1 MKRIIVWT
9 ALLAVVLIGVCSIA
23 QEDALDAK
31 SILSR
36 INSAWKGESFHGVIG
51 LDISLSGQTKSYKL
65 EVWTLGQEKALI
77 RVLEP
82 EIDLNSGYLQ
92 LGDDLWY
99 YSPSVGAIK
108 LPSAALGGTLFGAGP
123 SLDDLSRGTLSDD
136 YNATAEPTEGGYFL
150 TLIPHPDAPV
160 VYGKLEIWVS
170 NDYVL
175 ERLIYYDQRGDV
187 LQTADFTDVIE
198 VGKRKFATTIVIE
211 DAYGNKTIERIE
223 NPEFDVELDSSL
235 FSLDAFETWKDR

>member
-9 ALLAVVLIGVCSIA
+9 ALLAVVLVGVCSIA
-23 QEDALDAK
+23 QEDSLDAEA
-31 SILSR
+31 ILDR
-36 INSAWKGESFHGVIG
+36 VNSAWKGESFHGVIG
-51 LDISLSGQTKSYKL
+51 LEISLSEQTKSYKL

-77 RVLEP
+77 RTLEP
-82 EIDLNSGYLQ
+82 ESDLNSGYLQ

-99 YSPSVGAIK
+99 YSPSVGSIK
-108 LPSAALGGTLFGAGP
+108 LPSAALGDTLFGAGP

-136 YNATAEPTEGGYFL
+136 YAATAEPTEDGYFL

-160 VYGKLEIWVS
+160 VYGKLEIQVS
-170 NDYVL
+170 DDYVI

-198 VGKRKFATTIVIE
+198 VDGRKFPTTIVIK
-211 DAYGNKTIERIE
+211 DAYGDKTIERIE

-235 FSLDAFETWKDR
+235 FSLDVFETWKDR